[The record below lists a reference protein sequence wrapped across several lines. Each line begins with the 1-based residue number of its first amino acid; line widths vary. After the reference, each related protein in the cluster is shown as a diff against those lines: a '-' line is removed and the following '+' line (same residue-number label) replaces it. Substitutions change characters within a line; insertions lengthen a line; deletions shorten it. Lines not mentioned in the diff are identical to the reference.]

1 MSKTKPGSCTQQK
14 PGSRGVAGGGP
25 NRNFQRR
32 LDRLVSAWEQGDR
45 DGSNESSVVEEPDHG
60 VVSNPGRRNRTPLT
74 AKEVEAIQTARANG
88 ESVLSIAK
96 RFNIHRMTVWE
107 HTTQR
112 RDRSDGDTQS
122 DASSVTNS
130 S

>member
-1 MSKTKPGSCTQQK
+1 M
-14 PGSRGVAGGGP
+14 AAGGP
-25 NRNFQRR
+25 NRNSQRR
-32 LDRLVSAWEQGDR
+32 LDCLVSAWEQGDR
-45 DGSNESSVVEEPDHG
+45 VGSGQPRIIEESNRG

-107 HTTQR
+107 HTK
-112 RDRSDGDTQS
+112 
-122 DASSVTNS
+122 ANS
-130 S
+130 SRGNPA